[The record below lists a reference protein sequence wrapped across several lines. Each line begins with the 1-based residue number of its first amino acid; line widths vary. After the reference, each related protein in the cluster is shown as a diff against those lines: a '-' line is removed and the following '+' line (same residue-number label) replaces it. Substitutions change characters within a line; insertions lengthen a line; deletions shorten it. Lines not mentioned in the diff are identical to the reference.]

1 MSSSNLLSSSSWWT
15 EFVDNGIFYWLI
27 NKFKHLLP
35 CIREVT
41 RSVEVSISCSLLQ
54 DALYRKNWEGQKGFL
69 SKKED
74 IYFPLVEYFGDV
86 SKGMLLLPTTND
98 EDCNEHRPV
107 SPRQALRVALNL
119 KKLVDTITPQAVA
132 ADKIKSFDLDIK
144 KEETIQAVYDA
155 AGGDINDNGY
165 ESKRRYQAC
174 LVFCLLKVSGWFD
187 SLAESRLERSDLYTS
202 RSLVAQTI
210 ACILIDREKEDKYLF
225 LSMLCHRY
233 SINLNNEDSDPE
245 NALELAVDTRSPIVA
260 TSGYQRCIKWLWN
273 GWIVQSRHDPSE
285 YVLYKGIANMSF
297 WAHFKPDRI
306 QTPLYQ
312 NALEIFVAIVFLII
326 YTIVTNRDAAAN
338 KLNIPEILL
347 FFFTFGFLADEI
359 QKLYHIGSAYL
370 QLGSTF
376 NDILYTIIFIS
387 FGFRFA
393 AVTTTVPGHDQLYD
407 TTSHRFLAV
416 AAPFMWI
423 RMLFFCD
430 IYHFFGVMIVV
441 VNTMMKESIIFFFML
456 SVVIIGFLQA
466 FIGLDQADGK
476 RDLTYFIITNMLNT
490 VLSGPDFSAIERF
503 AYPYGSVLY
512 YIYNFLVTVIL
523 LNILIALFS
532 SAYSDVIS
540 NANNEYLF
548 QYSSRVLKYIRAPD
562 AKIFL
567 PPFNLIEI
575 FLLDI
580 PFAWWMNE
588 RQFNSMCNNILFLI
602 YSPVLLIT
610 SNYEVRESKRVS
622 YNRSFNHADDANEE
636 DQEWLLTDGY
646 DETIDDADNRHQI
659 ERNIDLQME
668 AENAEPGFVKGFPD
682 WNRKLKTLAPPM
694 KEAGDQGVSPEAFKI
709 LSYIDVLSQK
719 VDTLIENNKSLQRE
733 LDSHKSKAK

>member
-1 MSSSNLLSSSSWWT
+1 
-15 EFVDNGIFYWLI
+15 
-27 NKFKHLLP
+27 
-35 CIREVT
+35 
-41 RSVEVSISCSLLQ
+41 
-54 DALYRKNWEGQKGFL
+54 
-69 SKKED
+69 
-74 IYFPLVEYFGDV
+74 
-86 SKGMLLLPTTND
+86 
-98 EDCNEHRPV
+98 
-107 SPRQALRVALNL
+107 
-119 KKLVDTITPQAVA
+119 
-132 ADKIKSFDLDIK
+132 
-144 KEETIQAVYDA
+144 
-155 AGGDINDNGY
+155 
-165 ESKRRYQAC
+165 
-174 LVFCLLKVSGWFD
+174 
-187 SLAESRLERSDLYTS
+187 
-202 RSLVAQTI
+202 
-210 ACILIDREKEDKYLF
+210 
-225 LSMLCHRY
+225 
-233 SINLNNEDSDPE
+233 
-245 NALELAVDTRSPIVA
+245 
-260 TSGYQRCIKWLWN
+260 
-273 GWIVQSRHDPSE
+273 
-285 YVLYKGIANMSF
+285 
-297 WAHFKPDRI
+297 
-306 QTPLYQ
+306 
-312 NALEIFVAIVFLII
+312 
-326 YTIVTNRDAAAN
+326 
-338 KLNIPEILL
+338 
-347 FFFTFGFLADEI
+347 
-359 QKLYHIGSAYL
+359 
-370 QLGSTF
+370 
-376 NDILYTIIFIS
+376 
-387 FGFRFA
+387 
-393 AVTTTVPGHDQLYD
+393 
-407 TTSHRFLAV
+407 
-416 AAPFMWI
+416 
-423 RMLFFCD
+423 
-430 IYHFFGVMIVV
+430 
-441 VNTMMKESIIFFFML
+441 MKESIIFFFML